1 MSVGNISYVGAETSK
16 QGLYKRKDKPNEY
29 EEIDQVDEGKVSS
42 ESHQLPANLA
52 GSQTSTKS
60 PKEKMHQYDVVAQ
73 PTGGDGVPNYQ
84 QHIYDRTQHPAITNK
99 TQQTLG
105 EYNQDSTT
113 GLSRYECLD
122 SSRQGSR
129 KKEARSEG
137 HDYDS
142 VSITEREKYHGSGTL
157 SSQEN
162 LYHVL
167 EGPTEENSSATTAA
181 EDMYS
186 TPNISS
192 KGQPQSPDTQ
202 NNFYHVLE
210 GPTPPTGT
218 SMYSNPERS
227 TALGKEEEHKYDE
240 PVCPNWDSN
249 KSGQQLGGELFDD
262 PSYQSTFATVMST
275 QLHQQKLP
283 NSARVDSLPSPPTTS
298 SVEDKAVASDPSYQ
312 LSSPSRLPTASRPT
326 AQPNPESKKGARNS
340 TRQDSKNVQ
349 EDDYDQPASIAIK
362 NKELNSNEGEGQ
374 PVIFDDPTYQVGSA
388 LV

>member
-1 MSVGNISYVGAETSK
+1 MSK
-16 QGLYKRKDKPNEY
+16 QELHKGKDKPNEY

-42 ESHQLPANLA
+42 EPHQLPANLA
-52 GSQTSTKS
+52 GSQTSTKY

-73 PTGGDGVPNYQ
+73 PTGGKAVPNDQ
-84 QHIYDRTQHPAITNK
+84 QHIYDRTQHPRITNK
-99 TQQTLG
+99 TQQTHG
-105 EYNQDSTT
+105 ECNQDSTT
-113 GLSRYECLD
+113 GHSQYECLD
-122 SSRQGSR
+122 SNRQGSR
-129 KKEARSEG
+129 NKEARSER

-142 VSITEREKYHGSGTL
+142 ISITEREKHHGSGTP

-167 EGPTEENSSATTAA
+167 EGPTEENGSATTAA

-192 KGQPQSPDTQ
+192 KGQPQTPVTQ
-202 NNFYHVLE
+202 ENFYNVLE
-210 GPTPPTGT
+210 GPTPPTDT

-227 TALGKEEEHKYDE
+227 TASGKEEDHKYDE
-240 PVCPNWDSN
+240 PVRPNWYSN

-275 QLHQQKLP
+275 QPHTQKLP
-283 NSARVDSLPSPPTTS
+283 NSARVDLLPCPLTTS
-298 SVEDKAVASDPSYQ
+298 SVEDKAVTSDPSYK

-326 AQPNPESKKGARNS
+326 PQPNLESFSQG
-340 TRQDSKNVQ
+340 SKNAQ
-349 EDDYDQPASIAIK
+349 EDDYNPPATITVK

-374 PVIFDDPTYQVGSA
+374 PVLFDDPTYQVTS
-388 LV
+388 VPV

>member
-1 MSVGNISYVGAETSK
+1 MSVDNIGYVGANTSK
-16 QGLYKRKDKPNEY
+16 QGLYKGKDKPNEY
-29 EEIDQVDEGKVSS
+29 EEIDQVDDGKVSS

-60 PKEKMHQYDVVAQ
+60 PKEKMHLYDVVAQ
-73 PTGGDGVPNYQ
+73 PTGGNGVPNYQ
-84 QHIYDRTQHPAITNK
+84 QHIYDKTQHPGITDK
-99 TQQTLG
+99 ARQTHG

-113 GLSRYECLD
+113 GRSRYECLD

-142 VSITEREKYHGSGTL
+142 ISITEREKYHGSGTP

-192 KGQPQSPDTQ
+192 KGQPQTPDTQ
-202 NNFYHVLE
+202 DNFYHVLE

-218 SMYSNPERS
+218 NTYSNPERS
-227 TALGKEEEHKYDE
+227 TAPGKEEEQSMMSQC
-240 PVCPNWDSN
+240 VQ
-249 KSGQQLGGELFDD
+249 SG
-262 PSYQSTFATVMST
+262 TAI
-275 QLHQQKLP
+275 
-283 NSARVDSLPSPPTTS
+283 SLVS
-298 SVEDKAVASDPSYQ
+298 SWV
-312 LSSPSRLPTASRPT
+312 
-326 AQPNPESKKGARNS
+326 
-340 TRQDSKNVQ
+340 
-349 EDDYDQPASIAIK
+349 
-362 NKELNSNEGEGQ
+362 
-374 PVIFDDPTYQVGSA
+374 
-388 LV
+388 

>member
-1 MSVGNISYVGAETSK
+1 VSVDNIGYVGAKTSK
-16 QGLYKRKDKPNEY
+16 QGLHKRKDKPNEY
-29 EEIDQVDEGKVSS
+29 EEIDQVDGGKVSS
-42 ESHQLPANLA
+42 GPHQLPANLA

-73 PTGGDGVPNYQ
+73 PTGGNAVPNDQ
-84 QHIYDRTQHPAITNK
+84 QHIYDRTQHLGITNK
-99 TQQTLG
+99 AQQTHG

-113 GLSRYECLD
+113 DHNRYECLD
-122 SSRQGSR
+122 STRQGSR
-129 KKEARSEG
+129 NKEARSEG

-142 VSITEREKYHGSGTL
+142 VSITEREKHHGSGTP

-167 EGPTEENSSATTAA
+167 EGPTEENSSASTAA

-192 KGQPQSPDTQ
+192 KGQPQTPVTQ
-202 NNFYHVLE
+202 DNFYHVLE

-218 SMYSNPERS
+218 STYSNPERS
-227 TALGKEEEHKYDE
+227 TASGKEEDHKYDE
-240 PVCPNWDSN
+240 PVRPKWYSN
-249 KSGQQLGGELFDD
+249 KSDQQLDGELFDD

-275 QLHQQKLP
+275 QVHQQKLP
-283 NSARVDSLPSPPTTS
+283 NSARVDLLPSPLTTS
-298 SVEDKAVASDPSYQ
+298 SVEDKAVTSDPSYE

-326 AQPNPESKKGARNS
+326 PQPNLESFSQG
-340 TRQDSKNVQ
+340 SKNAQ
-349 EDDYDQPASIAIK
+349 EDDYNPPATITIK

-374 PVIFDDPTYQVGSA
+374 PVLFDDPTYQVAS
-388 LV
+388 VPV

>member
-1 MSVGNISYVGAETSK
+1 MLVDNIGYVGANTSK
-16 QGLYKRKDKPNEY
+16 QGLHKRKDKPNEY

-42 ESHQLPANLA
+42 EPHQLPANLA
-52 GSQTSTKS
+52 WSQTSTKY

-73 PTGGDGVPNYQ
+73 PTGCNAVPNDQ
-84 QHIYDRTQHPAITNK
+84 QHIYDRTQHPTNK
-99 TQQTLG
+99 TQQTHG

-113 GLSRYECLD
+113 GRSGYECLD

-129 KKEARSEG
+129 KKEVRSEG

-142 VSITEREKYHGSGTL
+142 ISITEREKYHGSGTL

-202 NNFYHVLE
+202 DNFYHVLE

-218 SMYSNPERS
+218 STYSNPERS
-227 TALGKEEEHKYDE
+227 TASGKEEEHKYDE
-240 PVCPNWDSN
+240 PVRPKWYSN
-249 KSGQQLGGELFDD
+249 KSGQQLDGELFDD

-275 QLHQQKLP
+275 QPHTQKLP
-283 NSARVDSLPSPPTTS
+283 NSARVDLLPCPLTTS
-298 SVEDKAVASDPSYQ
+298 SVEDKAVTSDPSYE

-326 AQPNPESKKGARNS
+326 PQPNLESFSQG
-340 TRQDSKNVQ
+340 SKNAQ
-349 EDDYDQPASIAIK
+349 EDGYNPPATITIR
-362 NKELNSNEGEGQ
+362 NKELNSNEGESQ
-374 PVIFDDPTYQVGSA
+374 PVLFDDPTYQVAS
-388 LV
+388 VSV